1 MQIKVSGRHAELED
15 SVRSYASEKAEKL
28 SRFYDRLLSVD
39 VVFDHQA
46 GRYSVEMIAR
56 ADHHMNFVAKHEDPD
71 PYKSVDFVAKEVE
84 GQLRRHKEK
93 FRNRKH
99 LGGREDK
106 HSMGERSATEI
117 GSEGEAP

>member
-1 MQIKVSGRHAELED
+1 MRITVSGRHAELED
-15 SVRSYASEKAEKL
+15 SVRRYASDKAEKL
-28 SRFYDRLLSVD
+28 NRFYDRLLSVD

-56 ADHHMNFVAKHEDPD
+56 ADHHVNFVAKYEDAD
-71 PYKSVDFVAKEVE
+71 PYKSVDFVSKELE
-84 GQLRRHKEK
+84 SQLRRHKEK

-106 HSMGERSATEI
+106 QSMGEGSVTEI